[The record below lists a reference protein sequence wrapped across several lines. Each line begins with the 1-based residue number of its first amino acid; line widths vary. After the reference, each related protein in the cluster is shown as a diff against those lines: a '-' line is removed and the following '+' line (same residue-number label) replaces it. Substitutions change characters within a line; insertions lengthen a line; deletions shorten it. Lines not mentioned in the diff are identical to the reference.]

1 MKKIEDYFF
10 ELRCKSK
17 NDIRNKEWAKKDAQ
31 KYLASFREI
40 YANRDVEEAFCYLT
54 SIKDKLDKNAG
65 ISDLLAAINT
75 HFSQLRMAAYTLSSP
90 NQRCRKIL
98 GIWLSHWENEHI
110 DKFIQFLYNR
120 FSSRV
125 IKDDTAI
132 LDIIQYIFIKTHLYR
147 EEQLTENLL
156 YKVARNSDLYKMFPD
171 EEFMEIPDEEED
183 LLAEGFYHILS
194 EPNIYSVD
202 DFYKLVVRK
211 YDLSKNDRI
220 ILDIAYELCKE
231 DIDGKNPKEKL
242 KNFKKRFKAKLKE
255 EELTGNTLNQAI
267 KRLRDKISEAPGKA
281 PDDEAPKG
289 LLMGFIVEEV
299 EPTPE
304 QKNKLTALE
313 FLLESLE
320 RRTGVA

>member
-1 MKKIEDYFF
+1 MKKIENLFF
-10 ELRCKSK
+10 DFRCKSK
-17 NDIRNKEWAKKDAQ
+17 NDCRNKDWAKKDAHAFVVLFNEVFPNRTIEEACQ
-31 KYLASFREI
+31 YLTGIKDNLNKDAGIQNLLASI
-40 YANRDVEEAFCYLT
+40 HAHLNP
-54 SIKDKLDKNAG
+54 
-65 ISDLLAAINT
+65 
-75 HFSQLRMAAYTLSSP
+75 LRIDTYTLSRP
-90 NQRCRKIL
+90 YQRCKKIL
-98 GIWLSHWENEHI
+98 RAWLSHWENEHI

-313 FLLESLE
+313 FLLERLE